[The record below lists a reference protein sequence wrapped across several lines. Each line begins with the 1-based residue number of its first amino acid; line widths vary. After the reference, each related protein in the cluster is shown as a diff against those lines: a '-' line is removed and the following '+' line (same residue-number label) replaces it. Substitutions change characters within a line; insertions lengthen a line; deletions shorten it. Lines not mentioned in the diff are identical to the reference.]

1 MKKLSLL
8 IVLIF
13 AIFQIM
19 SAEDAEAYKGTK
31 GLEYSFNEESKTA
44 FLTGRG
50 TVPGGQTQSHRYL

>member
-13 AIFQIM
+13 AIFQIL